1 MSWDALFSLQG
12 HGPYLL
18 GAYGMTL
25 ALIGLEAFVL
35 WRRAR
40 ARRLAPHV
48 RPGPREAA
56 GRADGA
62 RP

>member
-1 MSWDALFSLQG
+1 MSWDALFSMQG

-18 GAYGMTL
+18 GAYGVTL

-40 ARRLAPHV
+40 ARRAAP
-48 RPGPREAA
+48 
-56 GRADGA
+56 DA
-62 RP
+62 R